1 MEFQLIES
9 FPNNNPSYSTE
20 DSQILFPSE
29 VNSLFSSNSYIEL
42 HYYNGDSLLNSN
54 LNYSFYSPLSPIE
67 IDNSI
72 YYREIS
78 LDLNSELLDLPSYL
92 PSNIV
97 FNFFTKKIGSNL
109 EPLFISEISSDR
121 TEIRLDSTSL
131 SDIDLSD
138 QASKF
143 IAERNNSPYFV
154 DFYINLGENKV
165 FIANNLQLDSTDPN
179 NITLLVKLY
188 EPLPTDVNLN
198 TILWVVIPA
207 LPSKA
212 YSVEVIPAVFSVSN
226 PTTRIKGPNFNI
238 DLKDQVNNSTQELS
252 YVDLI
257 TTSLTSSQNQLNS
270 LLEEKEID
278 INIDY
283 TNFEDFI
290 HFSSA
295 QTRLE
300 NFYYKASLLE
310 QYSSSIYILDNATS
324 SSVALS
330 QSKAVYEAKIN
341 EIITNFDG
349 WDYYLYY
356 SSGSQAWP
364 KLNNE
369 PPYQIAPTGS
379 IAVINWFGSL
389 NEASPQYGGII
400 LSASLY
406 DESNKDNLL
415 FSIPEYLRDNSS
427 NESYILFIDMVA
439 QHYDNIWVYY
449 KDVTNLY
456 NADNRLE
463 YGISK
468 DIVADAI
475 RDFGVKLYQNNFSN
489 QDLYTAFLG
498 LTPEGGLFPFPNIT
512 GSLPTPSGLEYVDI
526 LVSASNDYI
535 PLDDVNKSLY
545 KRIYHNL
552 PYLLKSRG
560 TLPGLRAL
568 ITSYG
573 IPDTVLRI
581 NEYGGKDKV
590 DSNDWDYWQNEFNYK
605 FTPNNSYISSSWALN
620 PAWGSPN
627 NVPATLMFRFQSNEL
642 PTSSIPYSQSLW
654 ANNLGS
660 TLTLRYTGSAYTSGS
675 YSGSIKDPY
684 YQYAHLDFYPDKAQ
698 PTIFSSIYLPFFDNG
713 WWSVMINRSAS
724 VFTLSAANKIYE
736 GGDNGTV
743 LGFYTSSLVSGSST
757 PWVNSTKSYFPS
769 SSFSGSYQEIR
780 YYSTVIAADIF
791 KDYTMNPYSI
801 EGNSLNDSSNELAF
815 RASLGGE
822 LYTGSK
828 SIHPKVTGSW
838 ATTHSFA
845 STSNFY
851 FSSTPNFVINREYF
865 FYDQPIAGIKNA
877 VSDKIRLENDNIP
890 TGNTLSPFRSL
901 AQTTEASASYTAGT
915 NLLEVAFSPQNEIN
929 DDINSSIGYFNIG
942 NFIGDPAF
950 RSSRLT
956 SYPDLDQ
963 LRNEYFE
970 KYTKN
975 YNLVDFIRLIKFF
988 DNSLFKMIRDF
999 VPARTSLASGVV
1011 IKQTLLERNRYPEP
1025 QVDTYSTIANIGVNN
1040 SSSAFLIPGND
1051 TVSVS
1056 ISYPITASGVTS
1068 LSITGSITEDAIDS
1082 IYYIRLYNPSA
1093 VLLAT
1098 LDSFTIAAPFNTSTF
1113 SGSYVGVIPQG
1124 SYIHFSADPGAGSY
1138 QINNFTASL
1147 QLLILSYTPYTTQ
1160 NILVSGTVAPQ
1171 WNDYQPGTIEN
1182 FSGGTGG
1189 TFEQFNGIN
1198 TSPYGIDGNGPDN
1211 RFFITQSW
1219 TESYPSLSGSVLVI
1233 HSSQDEFYDGEFSGS
1248 ILTVTTQSL
1257 NQAYPQDY
1265 TLYSYKPIHYYES
1278 TDGSDAIWF
1287 SAFIN
1292 PLTVPNQGEIFF
1304 YSKKIGSLYTTYVKI
1319 AKLDCDGN
1327 NNYSIL
1333 QDINSLFVYNPSL
1346 NLYLEYKV
1354 DILNEN
1360 PTYFLYECQAPL
1372 QVFNETFF
1380 PNQILNYYFSA
1391 SNPAEQ
1397 TYSGFTFGLDP
1408 VDTWG
1413 SISGNSINYF
1423 DTSTGLFTL
1432 QNTPNTRLSI
1442 TASLT
1447 VSGSGGGDMVLKSI
1461 NPQTSTITTIASASF
1476 LSGGNITK
1484 TLSSSY
1490 YALQGDKI
1498 YVSLV
1503 TIFGSEYTVKSGSFL
1518 VTQSRTPETSS
1529 CSPTIFFEPNIVEA
1543 NFYNS
1548 DENALINN
1556 IFEDR
1561 LSTQY
1566 QDVDYSTGALIP
1578 TNFDLLVSG
1587 SAQKAPVQDSNYT
1600 LLRHINPRYN
1610 GSKSTSQ
1617 YLNEWTIG
1625 DSGTYGKIPNIS
1637 SLYTLTT
1644 YCEYDGGYPP
1654 EHMNAAGAKIKYIID
1669 PGFNAVSPNLTP
1681 EAIYNVQSAF
1691 RTNEYVKLDY
1701 TSDSNA
1707 STTKKIIR
1715 GGYRIEPIFYNQTG
1729 HYLQTAGINTFTG
1742 SIEITNISNDNST
1755 LISDYTLTKSP
1766 IVGVAASQTYTYNQV
1781 LNLTNAFSDL
1791 NFYQPITI
1799 GAALT
1804 SAEIGTTATTA
1815 GNKFTITNSLL
1826 SSGLSSLTFRAI
1838 VKLKREYGST
1848 EPYVQIAIRRNRGGN
1863 IENIVL
1869 SSTVQLSS
1877 YTTPTTYVA
1886 QTTIPLT
1893 NLNVG
1898 DEFVVSA
1905 ISSTISN
1912 LVYYTD
1918 DSLFTVSQ
1926 TPQPTPPLNVSGSS
1940 GNLFF
1945 TSSLNGNSIYS
1956 TSSQFISYYGN
1967 PNIKQKDISGSGFF
1981 SIQNPIQFFPGD
1993 EFRFEGNED
2002 NVYMVKRVDILSGS
2016 FSFATS
2022 SINVE
2027 LDKPISGSN
2036 INVNQFLVRRY
2047 IEDGSIIIFES
2058 TNGYTGDGALFARPK
2073 YVTDELNTNINTL
2086 LAKLSNNN
2094 LI

>member
-1025 QVDTYSTIANIGVNN
+1025 QVDNHTTIAKYGRSGSIIWNEPIIVQD
-1040 SSSAFLIPGND
+1040 I
-1051 TVSVS
+1051 SV
-1056 ISYPITASGVTS
+1056 
-1068 LSITGSITEDAIDS
+1068 TGSV
-1082 IYYIRLYNPSA
+1082 N
-1093 VLLAT
+1093 
-1098 LDSFTIAAPFNTSTF
+1098 
-1113 SGSYVGVIPQG
+1113 
-1124 SYIHFSADPGAGSY
+1124 
-1138 QINNFTASL
+1138 
-1147 QLLILSYTPYTTQ
+1147 
-1160 NILVSGTVAPQ
+1160 PQ
-1171 WNDYQPGTIEN
+1171 WNDYNPGTIERFN
-1182 FSGGTGG
+1182 GGAAG

-1198 TSPYGIDGNGPDN
+1198 TSPYGADGNGPDN
-1211 RFFITQSW
+1211 RFSITQSW
-1219 TESYPSLSGSVLVI
+1219 TESYPSLSGSVLII

-1248 ILTVTTQSL
+1248 IITVTTQSL
-1257 NQAYPQDY
+1257 NQAYPLNY
-1265 TLYSYKPIHYYES
+1265 SLYSYKPVHYYATS
-1278 TDGSDAIWF
+1278 AAIEGASPFDDNDWLNYF
-1287 SAFIN
+1287 LSS
-1292 PLTVPNQGEIFF
+1292 LTTPPSGEIYF
-1304 YSKKIGSLYTTYVKI
+1304 YDKKIGSLYTTYIKV
-1319 AKLDCDGN
+1319 AKVDCNGN
-1327 NNYSIL
+1327 DNTNIL
-1333 QDINSLFVYNPSL
+1333 ENLTTLLVYNSVL
-1346 NLYLEYKV
+1346 NTYSEYQVNLFGEGPGFILYSC
-1354 DILNEN
+1354 DN
-1360 PTYFLYECQAPL
+1360 PL
-1372 QVFNETFF
+1372 QVFNEASF
-1380 PNQILNYYFSA
+1380 PNQVLDYYSSA
-1391 SNPAEQ
+1391 SIPPSSYLPFGPAVSQ
-1397 TYSGFTFGLDP
+1397 ISGFNTP
-1408 VDTWG
+1408 
-1413 SISGNSINYF
+1413 IGNTLNYF
-1423 DTSTGLFTL
+1423 DPLTGEYTFG
-1432 QNTPNTRLSI
+1432 NTPNTR
-1442 TASLT
+1442 T
-1447 VSGSGGGDMVLKSI
+1447 
-1461 NPQTSTITTIASASF
+1461 QASASIYVNIIPGATGPAKLSIVSEQLGLLDTINF
-1476 LSGGNITK
+1476 DASSAPLTLNLSASFYSLNGDIIYLQKSGFSGGTMWVEE
-1484 TLSSSY
+1484 
-1490 YALQGDKI
+1490 A
-1498 YVSLV
+1498 
-1503 TIFGSEYTVKSGSFL
+1503 SF
-1518 VTQSRTPETSS
+1518 VITQSRPIEVVN
-1529 CSPTIFFEPNIVEA
+1529 CNPVAFFEPNITEA

-1556 IFEDR
+1556 AFEDR
-1561 LSTQY
+1561 LSIQY

-1587 SAQKAPVQDSNYT
+1587 SAQKAPVQDSNYST
-1600 LLRHINPRYN
+1600 LRHANPRYN
-1610 GSKSTSQ
+1610 GSRTTSQ
-1617 YLNEWTIG
+1617 ELNVWTEG
-1625 DSGTYGKIPNIS
+1625 DEGTYGKLPTIDS
-1637 SLYTLTT
+1637 TKVYVA
-1644 YCEYDGGYPP
+1644 YCDNFTGFPP
-1654 EHMNAAGAKIKYIID
+1654 ERMNTSALVVQYLIGEDGSIVI
-1669 PGFNAVSPNLTP
+1669 PSTSPYSLQTNKGTFESGERITISAQSSVQGLQ
-1681 EAIYNVQSAF
+1681 EYYN
-1691 RTNEYVKLDY
+1691 
-1701 TSDSNA
+1701 
-1707 STTKKIIR
+1707 IIR
-1715 GGYRIEPIFYNQTG
+1715 GGTRIEPILYTQIG
-1729 HYLQTAGINTFTG
+1729 HTPASWAPSMSFVSSLPVQDTSSYGDYQAKYSSLASVRANNNTFGTLPFETQISSGSEASWDVNRYVVTSNAVLDNIDLTLNGKIYANFVNNIGGNSPARVLYMTAVLVKDDGINPLTILDTHEQVYPF
-1742 SIEITNISNDNST
+1742 NSNNSSYQFIFN
-1755 LISDYTLTKSP
+1755 LNYTIPS
-1766 IVGVAASQTYTYNQV
+1766 
-1781 LNLTNAFSDL
+1781 SDL
-1791 NFYQPITI
+1791 NAGDEYFIRFKQ
-1799 GAALT
+1799 
-1804 SAEIGTTATTA
+1804 SA
-1815 GNKFTITNSLL
+1815 GNPPNDSYPGNFTLTISPASLFNITQ
-1826 SSGLSSLTFRAI
+1826 
-1838 VKLKREYGST
+1838 Y
-1848 EPYVQIAIRRNRGGN
+1848 P
-1863 IENIVL
+1863 
-1869 SSTVQLSS
+1869 
-1877 YTTPTTYVA
+1877 TPTNFIVE
-1886 QTTIPLT
+1886 TT
-1893 NLNVG
+1893 G
-1898 DEFVVSA
+1898 
-1905 ISSTISN
+1905 SN
-1912 LVYYTD
+1912 KVWGYPDPINY
-1918 DSLFTVSQ
+1918 
-1926 TPQPTPPLNVSGSS
+1926 PYII
-1940 GNLFF
+1940 
-1945 TSSLNGNSIYS
+1945 TSSHPVLVA
-1956 TSSQFISYYGN
+1956 SYGDPY
-1967 PNIKQKDISGSGFF
+1967 IKQENISGSGFNNIELPW
-1981 SIQNPIQFFPGD
+1981 SIKYGD
-1993 EFRFEGNED
+1993 EFRFEGNE
-2002 NVYMVKRVDILSGS
+2002 NQVYSVKTIYSPGS
-2016 FSFATS
+2016 NDDRLFNSS
-2022 SINVE
+2022 SIEVHFNSILPVNSSPSIFN
-2027 LDKPISGSN
+2027 LDH
-2036 INVNQFLVRRY
+2036 FLIRRY
-2047 IEDGSIIIFES
+2047 VDDPSIILIEGLRPS
-2058 TNGYTGDGALFARPK
+2058 GASGNGPWLIKPEF
-2073 YVTDELNTNINTL
+2073 VTPSLNKSIDQFIVDLTERG
-2086 LAKLSNNN
+2086 
-2094 LI
+2094 LIT